1 VKYDFTKVKVL
12 VVECSPAVFEL
23 LRDILSIFGVK
34 PENTV
39 AANTNEEAFDQFC
52 RHNNDFVIIDWLR
65 DPSHGIKLT
74 HTIRNDK
81 MTPNRFVPILMIAGS
96 GHEKRVLR
104 ARDAGISEYLVKP
117 FSAGALA
124 ERITRLI
131 ESPRQF
137 VVAESFT
144 GPDRRGT
151 QQKEYTGVERRA
163 GMEKLAVGRT

>member
-1 VKYDFTKVKVL
+1 MKYDFTKVKVL
-12 VVECSPAVFEL
+12 IVECSPSVFEL

-39 AANTNEEAFDQFC
+39 VANSNEEAFDKFC
-52 RHNNDFVIIDWLR
+52 SHNNDFVIIDWLR

-74 HTIRNDK
+74 HAIRNDK

-117 FSAGALA
+117 FSAGDLA

-131 ESPRQF
+131 ENQRQF

-151 QQKEYTGVERRA
+151 HQKIYIGVERRT
-163 GMEKLAVGRT
+163 GTEKIAVNQN